1 MGICLLIILLGGT
14 TMNLHIDTF
23 VENKETVLKLSGE
36 IDAHTA
42 PKLKTTLLELLS
54 EENNNVVVDLEE
66 VSYMDS
72 TGLGVFISA
81 LKQSKDQNSSFKL
94 INLQENV
101 YRLFNITGLDEV
113 IHIVNNVRG
122 GE

>member
-1 MGICLLIILLGGT
+1 
-14 TMNLHIDTF
+14 MNLHIDTF

>member
-1 MGICLLIILLGGT
+1 
-14 TMNLHIDTF
+14 MNLHIDSF
-23 VENKETVLKLSGE
+23 VENRKTILKLSGE

-42 PKLKTTLLELLS
+42 PELKTTLLELLNK
-54 EENNNVVVDLEE
+54 ENNDVVIDLEK

-81 LKQSKDQNSSFKL
+81 LKKSKEQNSSFKL

-101 YRLFNITGLDEV
+101 YRLFNITGLNVV
-113 IHIVNNVRG
+113 IPVVNEARG
-122 GE
+122 GK

>member
-1 MGICLLIILLGGT
+1 
-14 TMNLHIDTF
+14 MNLHIDSF
-23 VENKETVLKLSGE
+23 VENRKTILKLSGE

-42 PKLKTTLLELLS
+42 PELKTTLLELLNK
-54 EENNNVVVDLEE
+54 ENNDVVIDLEK

-81 LKQSKDQNSSFKL
+81 LKKSKEQNSSFKL

-101 YRLFNITGLDEV
+101 YRLFNITGLNVV
-113 IHIVNNVRG
+113 IPVVNEAR
-122 GE
+122 